1 MSSLWVFFSEKCRN
15 LRIKSYAYSNT
26 DNCRVH
32 WACNLGKA
40 TATCCAEGSRYVPYR
55 GCVED
60 PKCKDVCPPTFHQ
73 EGPCDTRMIFNKPN
87 KFEQYVTGFG
97 WVEMPCAPGTQFD
110 PNTCQCSLHDSFLP
124 GKRKTIALYLNTFM
138 KQTRPQGYYTLTKFL
153 KAILT
158 FLLYVLLVKV
168 RLRK

>member
-1 MSSLWVFFSEKCRN
+1 M
-15 LRIKSYAYSNT
+15 
-26 DNCRVH
+26 
-32 WACNLGKA
+32 
-40 TATCCAEGSRYVPYR
+40 
-55 GCVED
+55 ED

-124 GKRKTIALYLNTFM
+124 GKRKTIALYLNSD
-138 KQTRPQGYYTLTKFL
+138 TKIKRNIFKL
-153 KAILT
+153 DPTPPPHPETIFAGLI
-158 FLLYVLLVKV
+158 
-168 RLRK
+168 

>member
-1 MSSLWVFFSEKCRN
+1 M
-15 LRIKSYAYSNT
+15 
-26 DNCRVH
+26 
-32 WACNLGKA
+32 
-40 TATCCAEGSRYVPYR
+40 
-55 GCVED
+55 ED

-138 KQTRPQGYYTLTKFL
+138 KQTRPQSYYTLTKFL